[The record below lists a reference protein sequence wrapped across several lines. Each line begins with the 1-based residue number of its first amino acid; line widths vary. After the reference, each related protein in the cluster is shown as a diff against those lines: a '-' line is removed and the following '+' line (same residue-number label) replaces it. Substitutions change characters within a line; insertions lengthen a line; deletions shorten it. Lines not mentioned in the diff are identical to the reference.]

1 MIVIMRTTL
10 AIDDSLLGLAKRRA
24 RARGLTLGQYVE
36 EALRQALARGPVTG
50 PRPEVP
56 VFSGGTGLR
65 PGVDA
70 TSNRSLLESMDD
82 GTPLEELR

>member
-1 MIVIMRTTL
+1 MRTTL
-10 AIDDSLLGLAKRRA
+10 AIDDSLLGMAKRRA

-36 EALRQALARGPVTG
+36 EALRQSLARGPAG

-56 VFSGGTGLR
+56 VFDRGTGLR

-70 TSNRSLLESMDD
+70 GSTRSLLEAMDD
-82 GTPLEELR
+82 GVPLEQLR